1 MASVT
6 SRRRHRKSRLGCM
19 ECKRRHIKCD
29 ERQPICSNC
38 IVSERPCSFPSP
50 RPHESCPVTPPLSVT
65 NHGPKYPKLEP
76 LSLAIGSPIDSA
88 TSFHNDVNIQHME
101 LLIHFLVDIPLP
113 DTDETLEASFTR
125 LVLNVGLD
133 APYLLYQTLAS
144 SARHLAMVKPS
155 LSPKYLR
162 QATEL
167 QQSSIE
173 KFNSL
178 NLQIDD
184 SNCVPALLFSSFLAR
199 DMLTSTLTAV
209 HQSQDFSTFFH
220 QYIQYVHV
228 QRGVHAIGTS
238 TWPFLMQ
245 SELRPFL
252 IWGSRISELSPQ
264 GRELN
269 ELIASITENSA
280 LDKEATEAC
289 ITSVQYLQVG
299 LDYLLSSKSRK
310 IGIQMVFNWAV
321 LMPPRYIELLTLR
334 EPQALVILGHYAVL
348 LHLCKDVWQVGDSG
362 RHVLGGI
369 VKELS
374 SKWVQMLWWPLS
386 AIGLGLSSKASSEAT
401 RSISIVE

>member
-1 MASVT
+1 
-6 SRRRHRKSRLGCM
+6 
-19 ECKRRHIKCD
+19 
-29 ERQPICSNC
+29 
-38 IVSERPCSFPSP
+38 
-50 RPHESCPVTPPLSVT
+50 
-65 NHGPKYPKLEP
+65 
-76 LSLAIGSPIDSA
+76 
-88 TSFHNDVNIQHME
+88 ME
-101 LLIHFLVDIPLP
+101 LLINFSVDIPLP
-113 DTDETLEASFTR
+113 DIDENLQASFTK

-144 SARHLAMVKPS
+144 SARHLAIVKPS

-167 QQSSIE
+167 QHTSIE

-178 NLQIDD
+178 NFRIDD

-199 DMLTSTLTAV
+199 DMLTSTLAAV
-209 HQSQDFSTFFH
+209 RQSQDFSLFFH
-220 QYIQYVHV
+220 QYIQYIHV

-245 SELRPFL
+245 SELRSLL
-252 IWGSRISELSPQ
+252 IWGSRLSELSPQ
-264 GRELN
+264 GRELS

-280 LDKEATEAC
+280 LDKEAREAC

-321 LMPPRYIELLTLR
+321 LIPTRYIELLTSH

-362 RHVLGGI
+362 RYVLAGI
-369 VKELS
+369 VTELS
-374 SKWVQMLWWPLS
+374 SKWVQLLWWPLS
-386 AIGLGLSSKASSEAT
+386 AIGLGLGSKSSSEASCST
-401 RSISIVE
+401 STME

>member
-29 ERQPICSNC
+29 ERQPICGNC

-50 RPHESCPVTPPLSVT
+50 RPHQSCPVTPTLSVT

-76 LSLAIGSPIDSA
+76 LSLSTGSPVQGA
-88 TSFHNDVNIQHME
+88 TDFHNNVNIQHME
-101 LLIHFLVDIPLP
+101 LLINFSVDIPLP
-113 DTDETLEASFTR
+113 DIDETLQASFTK

-144 SARHLAMVKPS
+144 SARHLAIVKPS

-167 QQSSIE
+167 QHTSIE

-178 NLQIDD
+178 NFRIDD

-199 DMLTSTLTAV
+199 DMLTSTLAAV
-209 HQSQDFSTFFH
+209 RQSQDFSLFFH
-220 QYIQYVHV
+220 QYIQYIHV

-245 SELRPFL
+245 SELRSLL
-252 IWGSRISELSPQ
+252 IWGSRLSELSPQ
-264 GRELN
+264 GRELS

-280 LDKEATEAC
+280 LDKEAREAC

-321 LMPPRYIELLTLR
+321 LIPTRYIELLTSR

-362 RHVLGGI
+362 RYVLAGI
-369 VKELS
+369 VTELS
-374 SKWVQMLWWPLS
+374 SKWVQLLWWPLS
-386 AIGLGLSSKASSEAT
+386 AIGLGLGSKSSSEASCST
-401 RSISIVE
+401 STME

>member
-1 MASVT
+1 MSSTT
-6 SRRRHRKSRLGCM
+6 SRRTHKKSRLGCL

-29 ERQPICSNC
+29 ERQPTCGNC
-38 IVSERPCSFPSP
+38 IVSERRCSFPSP
-50 RPHESCPVTPPLSVT
+50 RPHKSCTVTPSPSVI

-76 LSLAIGSPIDSA
+76 LSWSISNPVERAAGFP
-88 TSFHNDVNIQHME
+88 NDVNIQHME
-101 LLIHFLVDIPLP
+101 LLIHFSVDIPLP
-113 DTDETLEASFTR
+113 DIDEALQASFTK

-144 SARHLAMVKPS
+144 SARHLAIVKPS

-167 QQSSIE
+167 QHSSIE
-173 KFNSL
+173 KFNTL
-178 NLQIDD
+178 NLRIDD

-199 DMLTSTLTAV
+199 DMLTSTLAAV
-209 HQSQDFSTFFH
+209 HQHQDFSLFFH
-220 QYIQYVHV
+220 QYIQYIHV
-228 QRGVHAIGTS
+228 QRGVQAIGSS

-252 IWGSRISELSPQ
+252 TWGARLSKLSPQ
-264 GRELN
+264 GRELS

-280 LDKEATEAC
+280 LDKEATEAYT
-289 ITSVQYLQVG
+289 TSVHYLQVG

-321 LMPPRYIELLTLR
+321 LIPPRYIELLTLR
-334 EPQALVILGHYAVL
+334 EPQALIILGHYAVL

-369 VKELS
+369 VKQLT

-386 AIGLGLSSKASSEAT
+386 VIGLELG
-401 RSISIVE
+401 